1 MTQRR
6 HKPIATPRTKSHL
19 CPEENSTMKWGM
31 RRHEDSRQ
39 WLEEQFSKRRSVSKT
54 TKFWVSILFPIWRH
68 IFVFCESLSSTIFSM
83 SSSVNEGN
91 LEVMFLR
98 LHWLT
103 AGRATQSA
111 RTWHDYPQKSCTAVI
126 HHLPVTLSV
135 LGPWEDILRLW
146 LLYNLQLPVLPV
158 ENRCLARNSSV
169 IIDLQDNYPIMTS
182 PEELSGKTA
191 VLCAE
196 GYLESSQI
204 QDADSNTFMGIRDM

>member
-6 HKPIATPRTKSHL
+6 HKPIATPRTKSHF

-83 SSSVNEGN
+83 SSSVNEAN

-103 AGRATQSA
+103 AGRASQSA
-111 RTWHDYPQKSCTAVI
+111 RTWHDYPRKSCTAVI
-126 HHLPVTLSV
+126 HYLPVTAGDLECPCLV
-135 LGPWEDILRLW
+135 LEKIFEIW

-169 IIDLQDNYPIMTS
+169 IIEVGTS
-182 PEELSGKTA
+182 CKPY
-191 VLCAE
+191 V
-196 GYLESSQI
+196 
-204 QDADSNTFMGIRDM
+204 

>member
-19 CPEENSTMKWGM
+19 WPEENSTMKWGM

-83 SSSVNEGN
+83 SSSVNEAN
-91 LEVMFLR
+91 PEVMFLR

-103 AGRATQSA
+103 AGRASQSA
-111 RTWHDYPQKSCTAVI
+111 RTWHDYPRKSCTAVI
-126 HHLPVTLSV
+126 HYLPVTLSV
-135 LGPWEDILRLW
+135 LVWSLRW

-169 IIDLQDNYPIMTS
+169 IIEVGTS
-182 PEELSGKTA
+182 CKPY
-191 VLCAE
+191 V
-196 GYLESSQI
+196 
-204 QDADSNTFMGIRDM
+204 

>member
-19 CPEENSTMKWGM
+19 CSKENSTMKWGM

-83 SSSVNEGN
+83 SSSVNEAN
-91 LEVMFLR
+91 LEVMLLR

-103 AGRATQSA
+103 DGRPGNTKRANL
-111 RTWHDYPQKSCTAVI
+111 TW
-126 HHLPVTLSV
+126 LPSEIMHRGHTLLTGDLECPCLV
-135 LGPWEDILRLW
+135 KFEIW

-158 ENRCLARNSSV
+158 ENRAWRE
-169 IIDLQDNYPIMTS
+169 TA
-182 PEELSGKTA
+182 LS
-191 VLCAE
+191 
-196 GYLESSQI
+196 
-204 QDADSNTFMGIRDM
+204 